1 MRMKKLG
8 MWCAVLLLFELAT
21 IITGPLFFLRG
32 VAMYCS
38 MKGHVACAS
47 VATIGSSLLLGFGGA
62 YAGAKTAALAAVAK
76 VTILTVAKAIG
87 PWGWALLIGGAI
99 LA

>member
-1 MRMKKLG
+1 MKKLG

-62 YAGAKTAALAAVAK
+62 YAGAKAAVLAK
-76 VTILTVAKAIG
+76 VTILTVARAIG